1 MAPLLLLLALP
12 SPPPRELILLLLWI
26 LLLLLAMVA
35 SGSLSLGQQEHN
47 STRRFF
53 GLAAFLY
60 YPLYCASLA
69 LTSVERLYDNLDNT
83 VNFFHPF
90 TFLVSTPNSESLTFT
105 QALAEPDA
113 IDFLRAADH
122 EVREHEAR
130 GHWL

>member
-1 MAPLLLLLALP
+1 VDPPSTSCYGRIWLP
-12 SPPPRELILLLLWI
+12 FLR
-26 LLLLLAMVA
+26 
-35 SGSLSLGQQEHN
+35 QQEHN

-53 GLAAFLY
+53 GLAAFLS

-69 LTSVERLYDNLDNT
+69 LTSVERLYNNLDNT

-105 QALAEPDA
+105 QAFAEPDA
-113 IDFLRAADH
+113 IAFSRAADH
-122 EVREHEAR
+122 KVCEHEAR